1 MIFQDSSPKSQT
13 LNPEIKIKKNNKK
26 TQSNKKIR
34 RKIKRLRKLK
44 DRQISKKLKN
54 QNLLLKKTLKKIKKG
69 ETNQIT
75 TAFKKEVYKKKKELT
90 ITNLINIQITL
101 QRAQN
106 PYRFITIHK
115 LQLILELKESQKN
128 LKCKEETKISETTS
142 KTI

>member
-1 MIFQDSSPKSQT
+1 MIFQDSSLKSQT

-26 TQSNKKIR
+26 IQSNKKIR

-44 DRQISKKLKN
+44 DRQTSKKLKN

-90 ITNLINIQITL
+90 ITNLINITL

-115 LQLILELKESQKN
+115 LQLNLELKESQKN

>member
-1 MIFQDSSPKSQT
+1 MIFQDSSLKSQT

-90 ITNLINIQITL
+90 ITNLINIQTTL

-115 LQLILELKESQKN
+115 LQLNLELKESQKN

>member
-1 MIFQDSSPKSQT
+1 MIFQDSSLKSQT

-115 LQLILELKESQKN
+115 LQLNLELKESQKN
-128 LKCKEETKISETTS
+128 FKCKEEIKISETTS

>member
-1 MIFQDSSPKSQT
+1 MIFQDSSLKSQT

-44 DRQISKKLKN
+44 DRQTSKKLKN

-90 ITNLINIQITL
+90 ITNLINITL

-115 LQLILELKESQKN
+115 LQLNLELKESQKN

>member
-1 MIFQDSSPKSQT
+1 MIFQDSSLKSQT

-54 QNLLLKKTLKKIKKG
+54 QNLLLKKTLKKIKKV

-115 LQLILELKESQKN
+115 LQLNLELKESQKN

>member
-1 MIFQDSSPKSQT
+1 MIFQDLSLKSQT

-90 ITNLINIQITL
+90 ITNLINITL

-115 LQLILELKESQKN
+115 LQLNLELKESQKN

>member
-1 MIFQDSSPKSQT
+1 MIFQDLSLKSQT

-26 TQSNKKIR
+26 TLSNKKTR
-34 RKIKRLRKLK
+34 KKIKHLHKLK
-44 DRQISKKLKN
+44 DRLINKKLKN
-54 QNLLLKKTLKKIKKG
+54 QNLWLKKTLKKIKRG
-69 ETNQIT
+69 ETNQT
-75 TAFKKEVYKKKKELT
+75 TIASKKEVYKKKKELT